1 MRPQFL
7 TGFLVEGDELF
18 VCDDDD
24 DPICYDR
31 ILDVSV
37 TSAEIVGP
45 ELLKRQMQCTA
56 RVTGVF
62 YVDLIRDGLPARVF
76 YVTLRCGCNS
86 RCLGGW
92 HALPGASRNTS
103 GYREK

>member
-18 VCDDDD
+18 VRDDDD

-37 TSAEIVGP
+37 TSAEVVGP
-45 ELLKRQMQCTA
+45 ELLS
-56 RVTGVF
+56 G
-62 YVDLIRDGLPARVF
+62 
-76 YVTLRCGCNS
+76 RCNG
-86 RCLGGW
+86 
-92 HALPGASRNTS
+92 P
-103 GYREK
+103 RE